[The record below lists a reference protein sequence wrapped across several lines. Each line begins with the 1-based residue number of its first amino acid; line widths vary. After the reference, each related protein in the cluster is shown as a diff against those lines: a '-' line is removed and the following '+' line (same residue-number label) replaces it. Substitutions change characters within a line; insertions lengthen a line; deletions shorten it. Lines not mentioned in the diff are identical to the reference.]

1 MATKLMMD
9 HSHVDQIIAARTAW
23 DSKGARKAAWARIRQ
38 DLGVPS
44 GIRLKAEVDDRDS
57 ADYRVLKN
65 ADTNEYLWRLDDGSV
80 VCSRTTP
87 DEPVCSRTTP
97 DESQVAQTGPVEGGA
112 TNGRFA
118 KAQGDTDGVIM
129 CIDLDDLVDALRG
142 DCMEG
147 VDDHAYRPR
156 SLPAGFPG
164 VTGNGVVLD
173 TTDRK
178 LYFAA

>member
-1 MATKLMMD
+1 MATKIMMNE
-9 HSHVDQIIAARTAW
+9 SHRDDLVAARTAW
-23 DSKGARKAAWARIRQ
+23 DSKRARKAAWAHIRQ

-44 GIRLKAEVDDRDS
+44 GIRLKAEVDNRYID
-57 ADYRVLKN
+57 DYLVLKN
-65 ADTNEYLWRLDDGSV
+65 ADTNEYLWRLNDGSV

-87 DEPVCSRTTP
+87 DDPH
-97 DESQVAQTGPVEGGA
+97 VAQTGSVEGGT

-118 KAQGDTDGVIM
+118 KAQDGTDGVIM

-147 VDDHAYRPR
+147 VDDHAYRPLA
-156 SLPAGFPG
+156 LPAGFPG